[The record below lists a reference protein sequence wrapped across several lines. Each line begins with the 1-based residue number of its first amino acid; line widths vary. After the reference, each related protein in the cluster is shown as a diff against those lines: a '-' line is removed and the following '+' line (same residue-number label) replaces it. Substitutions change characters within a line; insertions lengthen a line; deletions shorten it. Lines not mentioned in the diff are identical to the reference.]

1 MKKILLLLSVLILS
15 MAAVVVTGCQ
25 STDNN
30 AHNGAATPTGD
41 SSVGPS
47 GGAGS
52 TGPGSSQ
59 GSSH

>member
-1 MKKILLLLSVLILS
+1 MKKILLLLSVLS